1 MQTLSLKIEDD
12 FFPHFK
18 AIVDSFVKDK
28 KVRIIE
34 NELPVNVIVSSVEE
48 VHRRVAEAE
57 KRIANGEYY
66 TQEEYERL
74 MDDFLENQL
83 GIQK

>member
-1 MQTLSLKIEDD
+1 MHTMNLRIEDD

-18 AIVDSFVKDK
+18 AMLDSFVKDK

-57 KRIANGEYY
+57 KRIANGEYH
-66 TQEEYERL
+66 TQEESEKL
-74 MDDFLENQL
+74 MDDFLENKL
-83 GIQK
+83 GIQR

>member
-1 MQTLSLKIEDD
+1 MHTMNLRIEDD

-18 AIVDSFVKDK
+18 AILDSFIKDK
-28 KVRIIE
+28 KVRIVE
-34 NELPVNVIVSSVEE
+34 DEFPANVIVNSIEE

-66 TQEEYERL
+66 TQEESEKL
-74 MDDFLENQL
+74 MNDFLENKL
-83 GIQK
+83 GIQ

>member
-34 NELPVNVIVSSVEE
+34 NELPANVIVSSVEE

-66 TQEEYERL
+66 TQEEYEKL
-74 MDDFLENQL
+74 MDDFFENQL
-83 GIQK
+83 GIKR

>member
-34 NELPVNVIVSSVEE
+34 NELPSNVIVSSVEE

-66 TQEEYERL
+66 TQEESEKL
-74 MDDFLENQL
+74 MDDFLENKL
-83 GIQK
+83 GIKR

>member
-18 AIVDSFVKDK
+18 AILDSFVKDK
-28 KVRIIE
+28 KVHVIE
-34 NELPVNVIVSSVEE
+34 NELPANVIVSSVEE
-48 VHRRVAEAE
+48 VHHRVALAE

-66 TQEEYERL
+66 TQEEYEKL
-74 MDDFLENQL
+74 MDEFFENQL
-83 GIQK
+83 GIKR